1 MVSSLRRAITF
12 WAQMSV
18 GSWAAEIPGPIYELL
33 LSGLGAC
40 TAMTIRM
47 YAERHKMQLAR
58 VEVRLRHI
66 QRATAQAG
74 VTDKFERTIILSGEL
89 SFEERQR
96 LLEIAEHCPVSQ
108 TLQRP
113 SAVVSRLSS

>member
-1 MVSSLRRAITF
+1 
-12 WAQMSV
+12 
-18 GSWAAEIPGPIYELL
+18 
-33 LSGLGAC
+33 
-40 TAMTIRM
+40 MTIRM

-89 SFEERQR
+89 SFEERR
-96 LLEIAEHCPVSQ
+96 RTEIAEHCPVSQ